1 MGNKE
6 TSEEWTTI
14 SCSKYMIRD
23 VSDRKFF
30 RIHIIVPDMDLS
42 KLTVS
47 CTGQSLTVES
57 IGADV
62 RQCTF
67 HCECVIPPQVDTEN
81 ITAIWMP
88 EMKILQVEAP
98 LENKRRHTL
107 Q

>member
-1 MGNKE
+1 MGNNK

-14 SCSKYMIRD
+14 SCSKYSIRD
-23 VSDRKFF
+23 VSDSKYF
-30 RIHIIVPDMDLS
+30 RIHIIVPDMDPS

-47 CTGQSLTVES
+47 CTGQFLTVET

-67 HCECVIPPQVDTEN
+67 QCECVIPPEVDTEN
-81 ITAIWMP
+81 IIAIWMP

-98 LENKRRHTL
+98 LEKKRRPTL